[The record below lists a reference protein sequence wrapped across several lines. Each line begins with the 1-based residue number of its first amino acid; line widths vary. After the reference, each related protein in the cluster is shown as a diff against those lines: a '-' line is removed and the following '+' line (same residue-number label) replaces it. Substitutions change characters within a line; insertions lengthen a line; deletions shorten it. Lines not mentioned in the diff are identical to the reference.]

1 MNVEVNYLAVF
12 LAAVSS
18 MVVGSIWYAPKVFGN
33 LWMKLAKVE
42 PGKTT
47 PKQMTTLM
55 GSTFLLSLLTAYVL
69 AHVSFLSN
77 AFFGDSFFMDAVKTA
92 FWVWLGF
99 VVTRIVVHNMF
110 DKRPSKLTWLAIGN
124 EFVTIMLM
132 GVIIGWLGNT

>member
-18 MVVGSIWYAPKVFGN
+18 MVVGSIWYTPKVFGTM
-33 LWMKLAKVE
+33 WMKLAKVD

-47 PKQMTTLM
+47 PKEMTVLM

-69 AHVSFLSN
+69 AHVSFLSH
-77 AFFGDSFFMDAVKTA
+77 AFFGGSFLAAAVQTA

-99 VVTRIVVHNMF
+99 VLTRLVVHNMF
-110 DKRPSKLTWLAIGN
+110 DQRPGKLTWLALGN

-132 GVIIGWLGNT
+132 GVIIGWLRP